1 MKPDLVVLHTRSNDI
16 TSKDTIIVI
25 IDRIIDISKTCKDY
39 GVKEFILLYPFFCF
53 LKSKLCMIFVGMTK
67 FMLLVKRKSLKL

>member
-39 GVKEFILLYPFFCF
+39 GVKEFILLYPFFAF
-53 LKSKLCMIFVGMTK
+53 
-67 FMLLVKRKSLKL
+67 

>member
-1 MKPDLVVLHTRSNDI
+1 MKPDLVVLHTRSND
-16 TSKDTIIVI
+16 TTFKDTIVI

-39 GVKEFILLYPFFCF
+39 GVKEFILPPFFSF

-67 FMLLVKRKSLKL
+67 FMLLVKRKSSKL